1 MERALRAHRST
12 SWLPA
17 AAARATAGGVAG
29 LLIGRL
35 VAGELGDRV
44 DGAWW
49 PTWAGAA
56 ALAIAFVAAP
66 SASRLTVRS
75 PVAALGVVTAG
86 GLYLGVPETDHVLGV
101 AVGLAVLAVAELR
114 HRLQLDTMVTMA
126 VDAALVWTA
135 VRGAANREGALV
147 GGLALL
153 GLLLVA
159 PLVLAG
165 RGRREGGQWRSAM
178 LIGAQLIFVIVVARN
193 GAVRTDTGAAAAV
206 AAAGLVG
213 LTITARLVVAGRPW

>member
-1 MERALRAHRST
+1 MERALKPNRSI

-17 AAARATAGGVAG
+17 AAGRAAAGGVAG

-35 VAGELGDRV
+35 VAGELGDRLE
-44 DGAWW
+44 DAWW

-56 ALAIAFVAAP
+56 VLAVAFVAAP
-66 SASRLTVRS
+66 SAGRLTARG
-75 PVAALGVVTAG
+75 PVAALGVITAG

-114 HRLQLDTMVTMA
+114 HRLQVDTIVTMA
-126 VDAALVWTA
+126 VDSALVWTA
-135 VRGAANREGALV
+135 VRGAANREGAVV

-165 RGRREGGQWRSAM
+165 GGRREGGQWRAA
-178 LIGAQLIFVIVVARN
+178 LLVAAQLIFVVVVARN
-193 GAVRTDTGAAAAV
+193 GAVRPDAGAAAAV
-206 AAAGLVG
+206 AAAGLVA
-213 LTITARLVVAGRPW
+213 LTVTARFVVAGRPW